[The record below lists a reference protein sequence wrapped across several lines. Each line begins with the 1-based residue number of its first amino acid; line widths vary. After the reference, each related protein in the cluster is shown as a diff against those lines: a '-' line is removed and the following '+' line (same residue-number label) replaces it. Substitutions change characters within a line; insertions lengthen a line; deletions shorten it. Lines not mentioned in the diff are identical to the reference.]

1 MKMRT
6 ILLLVVVFLA
16 GVATGWAVDGGSPE
30 PAVPKTA
37 EQPGTVAPAANVAP
51 ALAAVVDEP
60 IPEYLTEDERRQIQV
75 FRNASAST
83 VFITNVGYRRDFFS
97 TNVQKIP
104 QGSGSGFIWDKAGHI
119 VTNFHVIENGQ
130 EFMVTFGGDD
140 TYPAKVVGMAPEK
153 DLAILKVDA
162 PDELLV
168 PLEVG
173 RSSDLAVGQKV
184 LAVGNPFGLDHTLT
198 TGVVSALGR
207 EWTAPNGRTITDVI
221 QTDAAINP
229 GNSGGPL
236 LDSRGRLIGVNMA
249 IISPSGAFAG
259 IGFSVPVDTVRR
271 LVPQLIKYGEPIRPG
286 IGIGILQDH
295 VARRYGFKGVVVTE
309 VHKGWPAAKAGLQPL
324 KVDRRNRIVGGD
336 IIVAVDDS
344 RVADSNDLLDAFD
357 EAGAGS
363 EVTLTL
369 ESGGELRKTKVRL
382 AEINR

>member
-6 ILLLVVVFLA
+6 VLLMAVVFLA
-16 GVATGWAVDGGSPE
+16 GVATGYAVDSE
-30 PAVPKTA
+30 PAAKEVEGK
-37 EQPGTVAPAANVAP
+37 Q
-51 ALAAVVDEP
+51 ALAAVVEEP
-60 IPEYLTEDERRQIQV
+60 IPDYLTEDERRQIQV
-75 FRNASAST
+75 FRTASAST

-97 TNVQKIP
+97 TSVQKIP

-119 VTNFHVIENGQ
+119 VTNYHVIENGQ
-130 EFMVTFGGDD
+130 EFMVTFGGEH
-140 TYPAKVVGMAPEK
+140 TYPAKVVGMAPAK
-153 DLAILKVDA
+153 DLAVLKVDA

-173 RSSDLAVGQKV
+173 RSADLAVGQNV
-184 LAVGNPFGLDHTLT
+184 LAVGNPFGLDHSLT

-207 EWTAPNGRTITDVI
+207 EWTAPDGRTITNVI

-236 LDSRGRLIGVNMA
+236 LDSSGRLIGVNMA

-271 LVPQLIKYGEPIRPG
+271 LIPQLIKYGEPIRPG
-286 IGIGILQDH
+286 IGIEIMQDH
-295 VARRYGFKGVVVTE
+295 VARRYGFEGVVVKE
-309 VHKGWPAAKAGLQPL
+309 VHPGWPAEEAGLEPL
-324 KVDRRNRIVGGD
+324 LVDRRNRIVGGD
-336 IIVAVDDS
+336 TIVAVDG
-344 RVADSNDLLDAFD
+344 AKILTSNDLLDAFD
-357 EAGAGS
+357 EAGAGA

-369 ESGGELRKTKVRL
+369 KNQGELRDAKVRL

>member
-6 ILLLVVVFLA
+6 ILLMVVVFIA
-16 GVATGWAVDGGSPE
+16 GVATGYAVDSGSPRSAAT
-30 PAVPKTA
+30 PVAGPGPTAVPA
-37 EQPGTVAPAANVAP
+37 AMVASAP
-51 ALAAVVDEP
+51 VEDP
-60 IPEYLTEDERRQIQV
+60 IPDGLTDDEQRQIQV

-97 TNVQKIP
+97 MNVQKIP

-119 VTNFHVIENGQ
+119 VTNYHVIENGQ
-130 EFMVTFGGDD
+130 EFMVTFGGEH

-153 DLAILKVDA
+153 DLAVLKVDA
-162 PDELLV
+162 PEELLV

-173 RSSDLAVGQKV
+173 RSGDLAVGQNV

-271 LVPQLIKYGEPIRPG
+271 LIPQLIQYGEPIRPG
-286 IGIGILQDH
+286 IGIGILPDH
-295 VARRYGFKGVVVTE
+295 VARRYGFEGVVVTE
-309 VHKGWPAAKAGLQPL
+309 VHKGWPAAEAGLEPL
-324 KVDRRNRIVGGD
+324 KVTRRNRIAGGD
-336 IIVAVDDS
+336 TIVAVNGS
-344 RVADSNDLLDAFD
+344 KVVSSNELLDAFD
-357 EAGAGS
+357 EAGPGS

-369 ESGGELRKTKVRL
+369 KNLGELREVKVRL